1 MRIVVMFIVSACVL
15 VALADL
21 FNMVR
26 LTFER
31 WKDYGYKQESDAAES
46 HCEETDES

>member
-31 WKDYGYKQESDAAES
+31 WKDYGYKQESDAKKS
-46 HCEETDES
+46 HATEENQE